1 MSQNAAGNR
10 EEDVQ
15 AVEKLGRAKNLLLQ
29 EIHKVIIGQDE
40 VIEQMLIAMFSRGH
54 CLVVGVPGLA
64 KTLLV
69 STLAKVLK
77 LNFNRVQFTPDLMP
91 SDITGTEIIEED
103 PSTGKRSFRFV
114 KGPIFSNMVLADE
127 INRTPPKTQAALLQA
142 MQEYQVTAG
151 GETYPLD
158 LPFFVL
164 ATQNPI
170 EQEGTYPL
178 PEAQLDRFMFMVNI
192 GYPTR
197 SEEREIIHAT
207 TREALA
213 EPSAVLKGTDILA
226 IQSMVRRVPVSD
238 HVVNYAVDLV
248 RATRPNEEGV
258 PDFIKEWVA
267 WGAGPR
273 AVQYLVL
280 GAKAR
285 TICNGRYNVSCDDIR
300 AMAAAVMRHRMST
313 NFNADA
319 EGVTTDHIVE
329 RLCKSVQEPGAAE
342 YAAKRTSKR
351 PKSTK
356 AASQR

>member
-1 MSQNAAGNR
+1 MTQNITGSR
-10 EEDVQ
+10 EEDVH
-15 AVEKLGRAKNLLLQ
+15 AVEKLGRAKDLLLQ
-29 EIHKVIIGQDE
+29 EIHKVVIGQDE

-69 STLAKVLK
+69 QTISRVLK
-77 LNFNRVQFTPDLMP
+77 LKFSRVQFTPDLMP

-103 PSTGKRSFRFV
+103 PTTGKRSFRFV
-114 KGPIFSNMVLADE
+114 KGPIFSNMLLADE

-142 MQEYQVTAG
+142 MQEYEVTAG

-197 SEEREIIHAT
+197 SEEREIIMAT
-207 TREALA
+207 TREATA
-213 EPSAVLKGTDILA
+213 EPSPVLRGTDILA
-226 IQSMVRRVPVSD
+226 IQSMVRRVPASD

-248 RATRPNEEGV
+248 RATRPLEEES
-258 PDFIKEWVA
+258 PKFIKDWLS

-300 AMAAAVMRHRMST
+300 AMAHAVLRHRMFT

-319 EGVTTDHIVE
+319 EGVTTDDVVDK
-329 RLCKSVQEPGAAE
+329 LVQTVREPGTPE
-342 YAAKRTSKR
+342 YAGKRPAKRVKTK
-351 PKSTK
+351 K
-356 AASQR
+356 AAS